1 MSIPTTASSTTACFS
16 TMTSSGQQ
24 VHADYLDTL
33 LRYYEEEIEGEAYFY
48 GLAEHFTEREKTRL
62 LARVERHAVAMI
74 VPLLHK
80 YDLQPRD
87 EATLAREGRGHVE
100 SHQSFVWPQFMHHII
115 ERYPGYLDDFT
126 ALERMAPAAD
136 LPALQHLTEHEVIVI
151 DFAKNELA
159 GDADSCA
166 QLLDYLGQSA
176 R

>member
-1 MSIPTTASSTTACFS
+1 
-16 TMTSSGQQ
+16 MTSSDQQ
-24 VHADYLDTL
+24 VSSDYLDTL

-80 YDLQPRD
+80 YGLQPRD
-87 EATLAREGRGHVE
+87 ETALALEGRGHVE
-100 SHQSFVWPQFMHHII
+100 SHQSLDWPQFMQHII

-151 DFAKNELA
+151 EFAKNELA
-159 GDADSCA
+159 GNAGSCA
-166 QLLDYLGQSA
+166 PLLDYLDE